1 MAQLEGKIQQTLE
14 GKVSI
19 VGTWHMIGQEAVK
32 SPFEYHS
39 VTNAAPVRAA
49 NPGESAGTE
58 LPGTGLYAGK
68 FAIKGTGGALEEYK
82 EDDISLKFSVG
93 PSNNKIKVNGQGKNT
108 FGTFSIDGDFEVT
121 SMSFKALK
129 NYVVA
134 EAAAAVP
141 ASPRAGGSGR
151 VRKKKRPYSPP
162 HDPVKPVSTV
172 KKQKV
177 EPQPKAEPVPEA
189 KETKPEPEAY
199 RIIEV

>member
-134 EAAAAVP
+134 FHA
-141 ASPRAGGSGR
+141 
-151 VRKKKRPYSPP
+151 
-162 HDPVKPVSTV
+162 
-172 KKQKV
+172 
-177 EPQPKAEPVPEA
+177 
-189 KETKPEPEAY
+189 
-199 RIIEV
+199 